1 MDLLRC
7 RVFKFGGSS
16 LGSAERLVRV
26 LGIILRESRDTPVAV
41 VVSAMGDTTDQLI
54 RAAELAAAD
63 DLEQSERVIDTLA
76 DRATAQALL
85 TLEQL
90 RREPAS
96 TDAAGSGLTAAAAG
110 GAPGTVP
117 APAGSAAAR
126 VVPEVTPLVREHFAP
141 LRKILYGVSLLRELT
156 PQTRDL
162 ILSFGELL
170 SARLVSLFVEVCGRV
185 SVFVDARTWVVTDDR
200 FSAAMV
206 DGEESRG
213 RLSALAAGW
222 EGVVPVTTGFIGA
235 TRDGRTT
242 TLGRNG
248 SDYTATLMAWALGA
262 AEVDVFTDV
271 PGVMTA
277 DPDLVSD
284 AYALPA
290 MSYLE
295 ALELANFGASMFHPR
310 TMIPLIQSGI
320 PMRIRSTLRSQ
331 ESGTLI
337 DGRGNR
343 DESRPT
349 CVTSLENLALL
360 GLQWRALTR
369 PAHVAERVHRALA
382 AEGLTVWMENQA
394 AHGQSVCI
402 VVPARERER
411 SVAVIEAAL
420 EGELRRG
427 ELEPLQMRCPV
438 TLLTLVG
445 EAMGRT
451 AGVAGRFFSALGAVG
466 VNILASVQGA
476 SSRSVSAVID
486 AADTPVAVR
495 TVHAAFNFS
504 HQQVSVLLLG
514 KGTVGA
520 ALLSQIAGQ
529 EEFLKRE
536 HDVLVKVAGIVSS
549 RGQVFDEGGIAPADW
564 REKLDAP
571 RGAGDAPD
579 VTSLMDR
586 VSRMPVPV
594 LVDCT
599 AAEGMESLYQEA
611 FRRGIHVVAANK
623 KPLTIA
629 WPMRQKL
636 MESARRHHRAYHY
649 ETTVGASLPVIET
662 LKNLVRTGDRVR
674 LIEGS
679 FSGTLGYLTNELM
692 AGVSVSAAVRKARD
706 LGYTEPNPQD
716 DLAGLDVA
724 RKALI
729 LARELGFALELS
741 DIEVEPLV
749 PRELL
754 APMPVEEFLERLTAF
769 DPAMASRVE
778 DLRRSSQTLRY
789 LARVEPLPAT
799 AGCRARVAPVGI
811 PADHPAVRLRGS
823 EAFIAFT
830 TDRYEAY
837 PLIVQG
843 SGAGGAV
850 TAAGVLADVL
860 RVSQDLRGR

>member
-1 MDLLRC
+1 
-7 RVFKFGGSS
+7 
-16 LGSAERLVRV
+16 
-26 LGIILRESRDTPVAV
+26 
-41 VVSAMGDTTDQLI
+41 
-54 RAAELAAAD
+54 
-63 DLEQSERVIDTLA
+63 
-76 DRATAQALL
+76 
-85 TLEQL
+85 
-90 RREPAS
+90 
-96 TDAAGSGLTAAAAG
+96 
-110 GAPGTVP
+110 
-117 APAGSAAAR
+117 
-126 VVPEVTPLVREHFAP
+126 
-141 LRKILYGVSLLRELT
+141 
-156 PQTRDL
+156 
-162 ILSFGELL
+162 
-170 SARLVSLFVEVCGRV
+170 
-185 SVFVDARTWVVTDDR
+185 
-200 FSAAMV
+200 
-206 DGEESRG
+206 
-213 RLSALAAGW
+213 
-222 EGVVPVTTGFIGA
+222 
-235 TRDGRTT
+235 
-242 TLGRNG
+242 
-248 SDYTATLMAWALGA
+248 
-262 AEVDVFTDV
+262 
-271 PGVMTA
+271 
-277 DPDLVSD
+277 
-284 AYALPA
+284 
-290 MSYLE
+290 
-295 ALELANFGASMFHPR
+295 
-310 TMIPLIQSGI
+310 
-320 PMRIRSTLRSQ
+320 
-331 ESGTLI
+331 
-337 DGRGNR
+337 
-343 DESRPT
+343 
-349 CVTSLENLALL
+349 
-360 GLQWRALTR
+360 
-369 PAHVAERVHRALA
+369 
-382 AEGLTVWMENQA
+382 
-394 AHGQSVCI
+394 
-402 VVPARERER
+402 
-411 SVAVIEAAL
+411 
-420 EGELRRG
+420 
-427 ELEPLQMRCPV
+427 
-438 TLLTLVG
+438 
-445 EAMGRT
+445 
-451 AGVAGRFFSALGAVG
+451 
-466 VNILASVQGA
+466 
-476 SSRSVSAVID
+476 
-486 AADTPVAVR
+486 
-495 TVHAAFNFS
+495 
-504 HQQVSVLLLG
+504 
-514 KGTVGA
+514 
-520 ALLSQIAGQ
+520 
-529 EEFLKRE
+529 
-536 HDVLVKVAGIVSS
+536 
-549 RGQVFDEGGIAPADW
+549 
-564 REKLDAP
+564 
-571 RGAGDAPD
+571 
-579 VTSLMDR
+579 
-586 VSRMPVPV
+586 MPVPV